1 MITGGGG
8 FIGSNLA
15 EALLK
20 DNNVTVID
28 NLSTGR
34 RSNIEGLDVKFV
46 EGSITDLDLLKK
58 ICMDKDYLFHLAALP
73 SVPRSIK
80 DPKLSNE
87 INITGTL
94 NVLIAARDSEV
105 KKVVYASS
113 SSVYGDTPTLPK
125 VESMPPNP
133 QSPYAVTKL
142 AGEYN
147 CKVFYEIYDLPT
159 TSMRFFNVYG
169 PKQDPKSEYAAV
181 IPKFIQLLNDDKPPI
196 IFGDG
201 EQTRDFTFVKDVV
214 NAIILAGLSEK
225 ANGEVLN
232 AAGGQRISIN
242 ELASKL
248 AKLMGKDIGPE
259 YADERPGDVQHS
271 LADISKA
278 KKLTGYS
285 PEYSFDEGLLETIRY
300 LRGVK

>member
-15 EALLK
+15 ETLLK
-20 DNNVTVID
+20 NNNVTVID
-28 NLSTGR
+28 NFSTGR
-34 RSNIEGLDVKFV
+34 RSNIEGLDVEFV

-242 ELASKL
+242 ELANKL

-259 YADERPGDVQHS
+259 YADERSGDVRHS
-271 LADISKA
+271 LADIGKA
-278 KKLTGYS
+278 ERLTGYS
-285 PEYSFDEGLLETIRY
+285 TKYSLGDGLMKTIDY
-300 LRGVK
+300 LRIK